1 MRKNREGAD
10 SQQAGHGAR
19 TTSAGEPH
27 AERETRATVSGEGRP
42 PGRPATRASDDA
54 LVSFRRSA
62 ACEAGEPFDPDESF
76 DAHDAA
82 RPRASAGGGGAEG
95 VRGVRDA
102 GAGGGRACD
111 ARAANRL
118 RAPAGLSSAAKR
130 EETAGDVYTRTSQAG
145 PRSRRRAS
153 PFHSVSSPS
162 ASSETDGAA
171 RSSASQRPARTL
183 KGRAVAYLSRREYS
197 RAELAR
203 KLTPHADES
212 DDVES
217 LLDALERENWLS
229 DSRFAES
236 LVHRR
241 ASRVGSAR
249 IISELKRHAVGD
261 ALVESVGARLRES
274 EFERAQSVWRK
285 KFGAVPQTQ
294 AERAKQ
300 ARFLAMRG
308 FSSATI
314 AKLLKG
320 DADEFGGD

>member
-1 MRKNREGAD
+1 MRKNWEGAD
-10 SQQAGHGAR
+10 SRQAGHGAR
-19 TTSAGEPH
+19 TVSADEPRV
-27 AERETRATVSGEGRP
+27 EREARTTVSSEGRP
-42 PGRPATRASDDA
+42 VGRPAARASDDA
-54 LVSFRRSA
+54 LVSFGRTVALESDDS
-62 ACEAGEPFDPDESF
+62 FDPYESF

-82 RPRASAGGGGAEG
+82 RRRSSASVVGANDD
-95 VRGVRDA
+95 VSS
-102 GAGGGRACD
+102 GGRAGGLRTEGRS
-111 ARAANRL
+111 RA
-118 RAPAGLSSAAKR
+118 SSAFSSAKER
-130 EETAGDVYTRTSQAG
+130 GETAGDVYTRTSQAG
-145 PRSRRRAS
+145 PRSRRRAP
-153 PFHSVSSPS
+153 PFHSDSSAP
-162 ASSETDGAA
+162 ASGGAE
-171 RSSASQRPARTL
+171 RSPASQRPARTL
-183 KGRAVAYLSRREYS
+183 KGRAIAYLSRREYS

-203 KLTPHADES
+203 KLALHAEES
-212 DDVES
+212 DDIES

-249 IISELKRHAVGD
+249 IVGELKRHAVGD
-261 ALVESVGARLRES
+261 ALVEAVGTRLRES

-285 KFGAVPQTQ
+285 KFGTVPQTP

-320 DADEFGGD
+320 DVDEFGGD

>member
-1 MRKNREGAD
+1 MRKNRQGAD
-10 SQQAGHGAR
+10 SQQAGRGAR
-19 TTSAGEPH
+19 AVSADEPH
-27 AERETRATVSGEGRP
+27 AERETHPTVSGEGRP
-42 PGRPATRASDDA
+42 AGRPAARASDDA
-54 LVSFRRSA
+54 LVSFRRSVAFEA
-62 ACEAGEPFDPDESF
+62 AEPFDPYESF
-76 DAHDAA
+76 DVHDVA
-82 RPRASAGGGGAEG
+82 RRCAPASADGADRAGGGGDA
-95 VRGVRDA
+95 RRDA
-102 GAGGGRACD
+102 VDGGRARGS
-111 ARAANRL
+111 RAAERS
-118 RAPAGLSSAAKR
+118 RAAVGFSSAAER
-130 EETAGDVYTRTSQAG
+130 GEVAGDVYTRTSQAG
-145 PRSRRRAS
+145 SRSRRGAS
-153 PFHSVSSPS
+153 PRHAESP
-162 ASSETDGAA
+162 ASDDAQ

-203 KLTPHADES
+203 KLAPYAGEG
-212 DDVES
+212 DDIES

-261 ALVESVGARLRES
+261 ALVESVGSRLRES
-274 EFERAQSVWRK
+274 EFERAHAVWRK
-285 KFGAVPQTQ
+285 KFGAAPQTP

-308 FSSATI
+308 FSSATV

-320 DADEFGGD
+320 DVDEFGGD

>member
-1 MRKNREGAD
+1 M
-10 SQQAGHGAR
+10 
-19 TTSAGEPH
+19 P
-27 AERETRATVSGEGRP
+27 
-42 PGRPATRASDDA
+42 
-54 LVSFRRSA
+54 SFRF
-62 ACEAGEPFDPDESF
+62 GG
-76 DAHDAA
+76 
-82 RPRASAGGGGAEG
+82 RPRAKQASRSIRMNRSMRTTPRGRVRRRGRWRGGRSRCARCRRRRWPGRRCARRKPLACAGGIV
-95 VRGVRDA
+95 VRREA
-102 GAGGGRACD
+102 
-111 ARAANRL
+111 
-118 RAPAGLSSAAKR
+118 

-153 PFHSVSSPS
+153 PFHSDSSPS

>member
-1 MRKNREGAD
+1 
-10 SQQAGHGAR
+10 
-19 TTSAGEPH
+19 
-27 AERETRATVSGEGRP
+27 
-42 PGRPATRASDDA
+42 
-54 LVSFRRSA
+54 
-62 ACEAGEPFDPDESF
+62 
-76 DAHDAA
+76 
-82 RPRASAGGGGAEG
+82 EG

-102 GAGGGRACD
+102 GAGGGRAGD

-153 PFHSVSSPS
+153 PFHSDSSPS

>member
-1 MRKNREGAD
+1 MRKNRQGAD
-10 SQQAGHGAR
+10 SQQTARGAR
-19 TTSAGEPH
+19 AVSAGEPH
-27 AERETRATVSGEGRP
+27 AECETRTTVSGEGRP
-42 PGRPATRASDDA
+42 SGRPAARASGDA
-54 LVSFRRSA
+54 LVSFRRSVA
-62 ACEAGEPFDPDESF
+62 SESDEPFDPYESF
-76 DAHDAA
+76 DAHD
-82 RPRASAGGGGAEG
+82 
-95 VRGVRDA
+95 
-102 GAGGGRACD
+102 D
-111 ARAANRL
+111 ARQ
-118 RAPAGLSSAAKR
+118 RAPVGVSSAAAR
-130 EETAGDVYTRTSQAG
+130 GAVAGDVYTRTSQAG

-153 PFHSVSSPS
+153 PFHSDSSTS
-162 ASSETDGAA
+162 DVNDAE

-203 KLTPHADES
+203 KLAPYADES
-212 DDVES
+212 DDIES

-249 IISELKRHAVGD
+249 IVSELKRHAVGD
-261 ALVESVGARLRES
+261 ALVESVGSRLRES
-274 EFERAQSVWRK
+274 EFERAQAVWRK
-285 KFGAVPQTQ
+285 KFGTAPQTP

-320 DADEFGGD
+320 DVDEFGGD